1 MIKNLDEF
9 IENYDLDLSR
19 CRSLTLIS
27 SESCNLNCSYCIM
40 AKSIH
45 AQNKKFETEKIK
57 QSFNNGEYL
66 KNIKEI
72 CQKYNINPLQVES
85 MDLWGQEPTITL
97 NEFGNSFKDFYNF
110 FPNLSFLFFS
120 TNGVAFPERIVN
132 LTKIIDSVVTQPFD
146 FALQFSYDGY
156 EATKNLRGI
165 EPEIVIN
172 NIEKVIFGLNENRY
186 KNIKIHISFHNV
198 LSSDLINKYGLEDTK
213 NDNEFYEYL
222 KELSQLSLH
231 FHYLNTNSAVYVS
244 DIFVP
249 GIEAPY
255 NATAEEG
262 KHLYNFFKKA
272 EVIGKDLDI
281 NWWKHLLYKH
291 NEHLTKNKS
300 SDSIDIFDK
309 ITSNS
314 LSEDYSDLIK
324 TLSSSTGCGSNYH
337 NLKVRYDG
345 TIIHCQNAIAL
356 LCPDEYQDKDGLT
369 YDLHRELIKN
379 NYYPNLLKE
388 SDSLSVQKTLLRG
401 KLLKESSFPF
411 FASEILNLL
420 ILLSESNQIDIS
432 YKNNPQK
439 MFKHAARL
447 AVTFMCWDNNLNST
461 GSGFGKLIG
470 ELRFY
475 CNGFLD
481 LVDERKD
488 EYLQER
494 HERNTNNG
502 K

>member
-1 MIKNLDEF
+1 MVNNLNEL
-9 IENYDLDLSR
+9 IQNYNLDLSQ

-45 AQNKKFETEKIK
+45 AKNKKIETEKIK
-57 QSFNNGEYL
+57 QSFNDGTYL
-66 KNIKEI
+66 KNIKDI
-72 CQKYNINPLQVES
+72 CTKYNIDPLGVES
-85 MDLWGQEPTITL
+85 LDLWGQEPTLTL
-97 NEFGNSFKDFYNF
+97 NEFGNSFKDLYNF

-132 LTKIIDSVVTQPFD
+132 LTKTIDAIVTKPFD
-146 FALQFSYDGY
+146 FAFQFSYDGY

-165 EPEIVIN
+165 APEIIIN
-172 NIEKVIFGLNENRY
+172 NIEKVILSLNEIKYN
-186 KNIKIHISFHNV
+186 NIKIHISFHNV
-198 LSSDLINKYGLEDTK
+198 LSSDLINKFGLNSTE
-213 NDNEFYEYL
+213 NDSEFLEYL
-222 KELSQLSLH
+222 NELSSLSLH
-231 FHYLNTNSAVYVS
+231 FHYLNKNPAIHVS

-262 KHLYNFFKKA
+262 KRLYNFFRKA
-272 EVIGKDLDI
+272 DILGKNLDI
-281 NWWKHLLYKH
+281 NWWKHLLFKY
-291 NEHLTKNKS
+291 NEHLVKDS
-300 SDSIDIFDK
+300 STDSLDIFDALTINK
-309 ITSNS
+309 
-314 LSEDYSDLIK
+314 LSENYADLVQQ
-324 TLSSSTGCGSNYH
+324 LSKGTGCGSNYY

-356 LCPDEYQDKDGLT
+356 LNPVEYEDRTGLN
-369 YDLHRELIKN
+369 YDLHRELIKH

-388 SDSLSVQKTLLRG
+388 EDELAVQKALLRG
-401 KLLKESSFPF
+401 KLFKNSSFVF
-411 FASEILNLL
+411 FVSEILNLL
-420 ILLSESNQIDIS
+420 VLLADSNQIDIS
-432 YKNNPQK
+432 YKDNPTK

-447 AVTFMCWDNNLNST
+447 AVSFMCWDNNLNIT

-481 LVDERKD
+481 LVDEKKD
-488 EYLQER
+488 EYIQER
-494 HERNTNNG
+494 HERNSNND
-502 K
+502 